1 MYKYFTGAFVDK
13 LLELP
18 KGAIR
23 SRISKNDKNIKWTNE
38 KEQNDEH

>member
-1 MYKYFTGAFVDK
+1 MYKYFTGTFVDK

-23 SRISKNDKNIKWTNE
+23 SRISKNDKNIQWTNE